1 MFSVSIED
9 LKKIFCD
16 FYNITNFMIVLYSAD
31 RKVLYRYPEEM
42 CSLCKAIRSNSQ
54 LLEKCL
60 GCDNNGFDIC
70 DSTRKP
76 YIYECHMSLIEAIAP
91 IYANEMNIGY
101 LMFGQITTNNK
112 EKVLSNA
119 NKISNVY
126 GIELTD
132 KMVDEMTVADMD
144 YINSAVNMMTMCAN
158 YLYTNEIIR
167 NNPDI
172 LSYQL
177 KQYIKE
183 NLDSDLS
190 VASISKQFYISRTKL
205 YKLSVSSF
213 NMGISDYIRYQRIK
227 KSKKLLSTT
236 NHPISA
242 IAEAVGIRDTN
253 YFIRMFKAS
262 EQITPLQYRKKYH
275 DI

>member
-60 GCDNNGFDIC
+60 DCDNNGFDIC

-126 GIELTD
+126 EIELTD

-177 KQYIKE
+177 KEYVKE
-183 NLDSDLS
+183 NLGSDLS

>member
-60 GCDNNGFDIC
+60 DCDNNGFDIC

-177 KQYIKE
+177 KEYVKE
-183 NLDSDLS
+183 NLGSDLS

>member
-177 KQYIKE
+177 KEYIKE
-183 NLDSDLS
+183 NLGSDLS